1 MKRNLVI
8 AAITAAALIGGG
20 TAVAVSGAGGQEG
33 SGSDASAT
41 LPQLP
46 SQTGSSDD
54 SMTVSPTAPGP
65 TDDSDDSNDSDNS
78 DDADDSDVSG
88 VPGGSGSGSGS
99 QDDGGPVQSRKSLTA
114 SEAAAAALAKYPGA
128 VASVE
133 RDDDSADRWEVD
145 LLGKDNRWRDLR
157 VDPATGTVSVD
168 RDDDGDDSAGDG
180 DERAALRAA
189 TVDVRKAASVALA
202 SVPGA
207 VTSIEIDDD
216 LTNRW
221 EVEVKGKDGRSH
233 ELNVN
238 AKTGKVTAD
247 SDDDSGDGDDGY
259 DD

>member
-20 TAVAVSGAGGQEG
+20 TAVAVSGTGGQEG
-33 SGSDASAT
+33 SGADASAA

-65 TDDSDDSNDSDNS
+65 TDDSDDA

-88 VPGGSGSGSGS
+88 VPGGSGSGS
-99 QDDGGPVQSRKSLTA
+99 QDDGGPVQSRKGLSA

-133 RDDDSADRWEVD
+133 RDDDRADRWEVD
-145 LLGKDNRWRDLR
+145 LLGKDNRRRDLR

-168 RDDDGDDSAGDG
+168 RDDDGDDAGDG

-221 EVEVKGKDGRSH
+221 EVEVRGKDGRSH

-247 SDDDSGDGDDGY
+247 RDDDGDDRGDDSGDDGY

>member
-20 TAVAVSGAGGQEG
+20 TAVAVSGAGGQDGAGAE
-33 SGSDASAT
+33 ASAT

-46 SQTGSSDD
+46 SQSGSSDD

-65 TDDSDDSNDSDNS
+65 TDDTDDS
-78 DDADDSDVSG
+78 DDADDSDGSG
-88 VPGGSGSGSGS
+88 VSGGSGSGSGS
-99 QDDGGPVQSRKSLTA
+99 QDDSGPVQNRKGLSA
-114 SEAAAAALAKYPGA
+114 SEAAAAALAEYPGA

-133 RDDDSADRWEVD
+133 RDDDRADRWEVD

-157 VDPATGTVSVD
+157 VDAATGSVSVD
-168 RDDDGDDSAGDG
+168 RDDDGDDDAGDG

-189 TVDVRKAASVALA
+189 TVDAQKAASAALA

-221 EVEVKGKDGRSH
+221 EVEVRGTDGRSH

-238 AKTGKVTAD
+238 AKTGKVTAG
-247 SDDDSGDGDDGY
+247 SDDDGDDSGDDDGDD
-259 DD
+259 D